1 MRGTL
6 QLEPAIAKDDLL
18 KLFQFL
24 DPDGGNTIEV
34 EDIELVFEVSAG
46 KSREAGYAQEQ
57 AFLLLGDVAGAH
69 LCLALLLALLGQKY
83 LLSLLVQTY
92 KVYKV

>member
-1 MRGTL
+1 
-6 QLEPAIAKDDLL
+6 L

-57 AFLLLGDVAGAH
+57 AFLLLGDVAGV
-69 LCLALLLALLGQKY
+69 LLYFLLYWYK
-83 LLSLLVQTY
+83 STCLLVQTY
-92 KVYKV
+92 NVY